1 MEAEKNFEYF
11 WLAMK
16 KAVLAIDIGG
26 TNTKIGI
33 VSNEEFIGEVIS
45 IPSDGGNDLDQY
57 TNALLDAANKVK
69 YSNHN
74 AIDGIGIG
82 VAGFVD
88 ESHSRMIFNP
98 NIGWLE
104 NFPLADFFGNAFNQ
118 PVFVEV
124 DSNAAALA
132 EAMHGNGQ
140 DSHRLLVLTVGTG
153 LGGGMI
159 IDGEI
164 LRISN
169 QCLGDIGHV
178 IVEPGGLKCASGCG
192 GCAEAYVSSQALED
206 QARKLAIQNP
216 SSELG
221 TQVMKNDHITAR
233 EVITLAKRGEQYATA
248 AIEVLGHYLGLAISS
263 MAPIF
268 MPDTICIA
276 GGISEAGSILI
287 EATNKSFHQHV
298 GLDYGKE
305 VEIKKANFGWQ
316 AVLIG
321 AASAFKKSQTTN
333 TK

>member
-1 MEAEKNFEYF
+1 MNNA
-11 WLAMK
+11 A
-16 KAVLAIDIGG
+16 LAIDIGG
-26 TNTKIGI
+26 TNTKIGL
-33 VSNEEFIGEVIS
+33 VADAEVIGDVIS
-45 IPSDGGNDLDQY
+45 IPSDGHRDFDLYKD
-57 TNALLDAANKVK
+57 ALLYAANKVK
-69 YSNHN
+69 AAFHDN

-88 ESHSRMIFNP
+88 DSHSRMIFNP
-98 NIGWLE
+98 NISWLE
-104 NFPLADFFGNAFNQ
+104 NFPLAEYLGNAFNQ

-132 EAMHGNGQ
+132 EALHGNGQ
-140 DSHRLLVLTVGTG
+140 RSQRLLVLAVGTG

-159 IDGEI
+159 VDGEI

-169 QCLGDIGHV
+169 QCLGDVGHI
-178 IVEPGGLKCASGCG
+178 IVEPGGLNCASGCH
-192 GCAEAYVSSQALED
+192 GCAEAYVSGSSLENQAME
-206 QARKLAIQNP
+206 LAKQNP

-221 TQVMKNDHITAR
+221 TLLIQNGRITVR
-233 EVITLAKRGEQYATA
+233 EVIALAKSGEQYATA

-268 MPDTICIA
+268 TPDTICIA

-287 EATNKSFHQHV
+287 DATKISFHQNV

-305 VEIKKANFGWQ
+305 VEIKKAYFGWQ

-321 AASAFKKSQTTN
+321 AAAAFKKSQKTN
-333 TK
+333 WK